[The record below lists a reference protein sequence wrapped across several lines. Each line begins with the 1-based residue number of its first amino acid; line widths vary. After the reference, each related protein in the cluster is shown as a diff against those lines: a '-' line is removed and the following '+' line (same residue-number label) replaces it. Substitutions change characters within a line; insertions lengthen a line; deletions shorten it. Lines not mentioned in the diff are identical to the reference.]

1 MAYEELCMYCFEDRQ
16 GQPIC
21 PHCGRDSRAAVPQ
34 VQMLPGTLVY
44 HDRFL
49 VGRALGQDATGIVYA
64 AFDTK
69 RENKLRLREYLPRD
83 CAERLNDGSVAPVA
97 GQEDQF
103 DKGMKKLRASVEGV
117 EDPHKRHFY
126 FEENGTAYIA
136 QRKSAAAA
144 GRARNEDEDEG
155 KAGLKQV
162 GVIVGIAV
170 AVVAVAAIVI
180 VSLVNGALNSANDLV
195 QNPTLAP
202 NSTTGVWAPAETPTP
217 TPYATATFAALV
229 DPEQS
234 WMDYTYAGDV
244 NQDFDNKLSQS
255 STATPKPTIR
265 PEATKYSSTISGSS
279 PKEQITSLQQRL
291 AALGWL
297 ASGNVNGSYD
307 AATKQAVKDFQNYV
321 NTAIR
326 PSEKLSVDGIAGP
339 KTLQWL
345 YGTDSV
351 KPTPT
356 PTQAVTPD
364 PDQGMTVDKNS
375 SKNDIKAVQRKLIV
389 LGLMNPGTDDGV
401 YGTTTTAAVK
411 KFQQRVNQLQG
422 YNALEVSGVV
432 DPNTMAYLNYYVEWW
447 ENLQQATATPAP
459 ATPTPEPVLPST
471 PTPAPTA
478 EPTDAPTPE
487 PTEIPDQGEDN
498 FVVDKDSP
506 KESIQYVQQMLVAVG
521 LLSEGGDDGVYGQ
534 GTVNAMLT
542 FQKYVNAN
550 LGAGTLPETGV
561 GDAKT
566 LSYLEEFVD
575 RGMVVNPTQAPTQT
589 PTDAPTQAPTDA
601 PTPEPTDAPDQGEDN
616 FVVDKDSPKESIQ
629 YVQQML
635 ISAGLLPGGSDDGVY
650 GQGTANA
657 VLTFQKYV
665 NANLGAGTVPETGVA
680 DAKTLS
686 YLEEFTDRG
695 MTVNPTDAP
704 TAEPTQAPVQAVEL
718 ALNLGGGE
726 MADGVYA
733 VTGDRVTFEWAVS
746 GAVSDYYVYV
756 TDGNGDIFYQDEA
769 TDRTSGA
776 FQAASLTPG
785 MVYTIRVGALP
796 VGGGE
801 SDMVWQEAR
810 FGVPAASA
818 TDAPTAAP
826 TAEPT
831 RAPGRIE
838 SLSLSVNG
846 SAPGGVI
853 EITGETVSF
862 DWSAT
867 GDVES
872 YSVYITDGSGN
883 RRTMLENSTS
893 TSGTLKASQLNPG
906 EVYTLQVA
914 AYPTGG
920 GEAVWSE
927 AQFTVPSPAPTE
939 TPETVT
945 QPEIVLEGA
954 TYDETGMPYVNG
966 TTAVFSWMNR
976 GNVQGY
982 LLYLLNSNGDRLE
995 LDKTTANTVTVDVS
1009 AFPTGTY
1016 RLYVGAVPTTA
1027 VSEEDVVWG
1036 SLIFTCTAQE

>member
-279 PKEQITSLQQRL
+279 SKEQITSLQQRL

-566 LSYLEEFVD
+566 LSYLEEF
-575 RGMVVNPTQAPTQT
+575 
-589 PTDAPTQAPTDA
+589 
-601 PTPEPTDAPDQGEDN
+601 
-616 FVVDKDSPKESIQ
+616 
-629 YVQQML
+629 
-635 ISAGLLPGGSDDGVY
+635 
-650 GQGTANA
+650 
-657 VLTFQKYV
+657 
-665 NANLGAGTVPETGVA
+665 
-680 DAKTLS
+680 
-686 YLEEFTDRG
+686 TDRG

-883 RRTMLENSTS
+883 RRTMLEKSTS